1 MPWKL
6 VAAMVA
12 GFAGGVLSTLGWQNR
27 GKIVAKGKEAIDKA
41 KNFVARKK
49 EEVTDEAV
57 VQDGPKPA

>member
-1 MPWKL
+1 
-6 VAAMVA
+6 MVA